1 MSQRAD
7 DKFDHNF
14 NQNYF
19 VHNHKRQYH
28 KNDVHTYRK
37 FSISMTSSKLTKGFS
52 YRLLSIN
59 SHNENISCK

>member
-1 MSQRAD
+1 MSRRTD
-7 DKFDHNF
+7 DKFNHNF

-37 FSISMTSSKLTKGFS
+37 FSISMTSNKAYQRFFVSFV
-52 YRLLSIN
+52 IN
-59 SHNENISCK
+59 K